1 MADPQAL
8 LRDTRV
14 VVLYDWPSEDV
25 PDTLTRAGYE
35 VIVFGGPNPDDVFRN
50 ELRDGEVVAHRIGVP
65 PTQADLVYSFR
76 PIDELPG
83 IVNAAAEMGAK
94 AVWRQTGRDDSGERD
109 PRGCAASPDES
120 AQALALVEQAGLIY
134 IENSYIADAVRS
146 IRHTPDAE

>member
-1 MADPQAL
+1 MADLQAL

-14 VVLYDWPSEDV
+14 VVLYDWPTEDV

-50 ELRDGEVVAHRIGVP
+50 ELRDGEVVAHRTGVA
-65 PTQADLVYSFR
+65 PTHADLVYSFR
-76 PIDELPG
+76 PVDELPA
-83 IVNAAAEMGAK
+83 IVTAAAEMGAK

-120 AQALALVEQAGLIY
+120 AQALALVEQAGMIY
-134 IENSYIADAVRS
+134 IEDSYIADAVRS
-146 IRHTPDAE
+146 IRPHS